1 MGIKKEWFS
10 EWFDSPYYHI
20 LYKSRDAREAEYF
33 LRNLVRRLQFNA
45 NQQLIDLACGKGRHS
60 IFLNKLGF
68 DVTGVDL
75 AEHSISSA
83 KDFENERLHFEVQDL
98 RNLPYHE
105 KFDIGLNLFTSFGYF
120 DCDETNQLVM
130 RQIYQ
135 ILKSNG
141 LVVIDFMN
149 VNKVLSSLK
158 LEEQKEV
165 EGIVFNITKEVKNG
179 LIIKRIDFTD
189 AGKSYRFHEEVQI
202 LELKDFE
209 RLFALSGF
217 SIEHVYGTYKLEP
230 FDAVLSDRL
239 IVVGKKHV

>member
-75 AEHSISSA
+75 AEHSIASA

-98 RNLPYHE
+98 RSLPYHE

-135 ILKSNG
+135 ILKPDG

-149 VNKVLSSLK
+149 VNKVLSNLK

-179 LIIKRIDFTD
+179 LIIKSIDFTD

-217 SIEHVYGTYKLEP
+217 SIEHVYGNYKLEP
-230 FDAVLSDRL
+230 FDMLSDRL
-239 IVVGKKHV
+239 IVIGKKHV